1 MRKLKY
7 DLLRNLPKGHTIRGK
22 WGWSQI
28 KVRLDS
34 SKRLIVGTG
43 NVRNQQESEVSGA
56 FWGRH
61 HSFSGS
67 RTWNIP
73 FSTFQLQWW
82 LRPQSQVWSS
92 PVTHYLAHVLTSPW
106 PDWLPPDFLELL
118 YTAALKEVRMGVPTP
133 PAKEESLLR
142 DTTCPCGQLVMPHC
156 WASPCPTTCL
166 EGGAALAPTSKSLC
180 RGTQGRSPI
189 TPISRPVTPGQNGCS
204 VQGKM
209 SYFRLVL
216 LLLLQRQ
223 TMVPKKA
230 AVPAPVLCP
239 CIRGARN
246 NGPLKASTPG
256 PCAQAGGPSAPW
268 PTNTLQVQKEE
279 RGNLYKRGGGISHSS
294 ITCLAQ
300 YAPAHVYTHK
310 DTLTPPTPCFITPTQ
325 DAFANPVYSW
335 IRVPGSWG
343 WWGLCRF
350 CP

>member
-1 MRKLKY
+1 
-7 DLLRNLPKGHTIRGK
+7 
-22 WGWSQI
+22 
-28 KVRLDS
+28 
-34 SKRLIVGTG
+34 
-43 NVRNQQESEVSGA
+43 
-56 FWGRH
+56 
-61 HSFSGS
+61 
-67 RTWNIP
+67 
-73 FSTFQLQWW
+73 
-82 LRPQSQVWSS
+82 
-92 PVTHYLAHVLTSPW
+92 
-106 PDWLPPDFLELL
+106 
-118 YTAALKEVRMGVPTP
+118 
-133 PAKEESLLR
+133 
-142 DTTCPCGQLVMPHC
+142 
-156 WASPCPTTCL
+156 
-166 EGGAALAPTSKSLC
+166 
-180 RGTQGRSPI
+180 
-189 TPISRPVTPGQNGCS
+189 
-204 VQGKM
+204 M

-268 PTNTLQVQKEE
+268 PTNILQVQKEE

-343 WWGLCRF
+343 
-350 CP
+350 